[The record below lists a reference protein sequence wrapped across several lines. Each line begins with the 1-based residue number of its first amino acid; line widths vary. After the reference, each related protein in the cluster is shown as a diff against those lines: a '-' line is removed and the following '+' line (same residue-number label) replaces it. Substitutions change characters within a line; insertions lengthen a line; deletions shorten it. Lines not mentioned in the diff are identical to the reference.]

1 MVQATFNVSS
11 IDFDQTLFDKIKS
24 FIEGNDSEI
33 QVRIKRKESRE
44 EMRRRIEQAMEETV
58 RGENL
63 ISFTGE
69 EYEALVKNLSNCYA

>member
-1 MVQATFNVSS
+1 MVQAVFNVSS
-11 IDFDQTLFDKIKS
+11 NDFDQRLFDKIKS

-33 QVRIKRKESRE
+33 QVRIKRKESRK
-44 EMRRRIEQAMEETV
+44 EMRLKIENAMDEAI

-69 EYEALVKNLSNCYA
+69 EYDTLVKKLSNQ

>member
-1 MVQATFNVSS
+1 MVQAVFNVSS
-11 IDFDQTLFDKIKS
+11 KDFDQSLFDKIKS

-33 QVRIKRKESRE
+33 QVRIKRKESRAE
-44 EMRRRIEQAMEETV
+44 SRRRIEQAMDETL

-69 EYEALVKNLSNCYA
+69 EYESLVKNLTK